1 MLANNHLSRRR
12 RYRTRLKPFHR
23 WPELTALLDVLFL
36 ALLFFALSSSFIRI
50 PGMAVELPRLK
61 APDVANLQRFVVS
74 IAPPNEHGKPCAFYF
89 KDREMTLE
97 ELKQEFFRT
106 REDIERVKNELV
118 RPSVV
123 ICADQRVPFDT
134 VAQVMA
140 IAEAAALPTFIAVMP
155 QEMRREVVI
164 EK

>member
-1 MLANNHLSRRR
+1 MLKNHNLIQHR
-12 RYRTRLKPFHR
+12 RYRTRLKPFSR

-36 ALLFFALSSSFIRI
+36 VLLFFALSSSFIRI
-50 PGMAVELPRLK
+50 PGIAVELPRLN

-74 IAPPNEHGKPCAFYF
+74 IAPPPEAGKACIFYF
-89 KDREMTLE
+89 KDRMMTLD
-97 ELKQEFFRT
+97 ELKQEFFKT
-106 REDIERVKNELV
+106 RDDIESSKNTLI

-140 IAEAAALPTFIAVMP
+140 VAESASLPTFIAVMP
-155 QEMRREVVI
+155 QSERKEVVI

>member
-12 RYRTRLKPFHR
+12 RYRTRLKPFSR
-23 WPELTALLDVLFL
+23 WPELTALLDLLFL
-36 ALLFFALSSSFIRI
+36 VLLLFALSSSLIRI

-74 IAPPNEHGKPCAFYF
+74 IAPPPEAGKPCVLYF
-89 KDREMTLE
+89 KDRMMTLD
-97 ELKQEFFRT
+97 ELKQEFFKT
-106 REDIERVKNELV
+106 RDDIKSAKHDSS

-140 IAEAAALPTFIAVMP
+140 IAESATLPTFIAVMP
-155 QEMRREVVI
+155 QTMRQEVVI